1 MSDTEPV
8 PLGFEPVDRGGPF
21 FMQMAPVYRKRLDT
35 GVVLG
40 LRVAPKHGNSHGN
53 AHGGMLMTM
62 ADGAFF
68 DNIML
73 QREAADRIVTANMS
87 ADFMSAA
94 RVGDWLEA
102 HVTVHRRGKL
112 LSFAD
117 CLIKV
122 GDRVVLRANATFV
135 KPPSS

>member
-1 MSDTEPV
+1 MTKTYVAPA
-8 PLGFEPVDRGGPF
+8 GFALVERGGPF
-21 FMQMAPVYRKRLDT
+21 FTQIAPVYQRRLE
-35 GVVLG
+35 GRVILG
-40 LRVAPKHGNSHGN
+40 LHVDPKHANSHGN
-53 AHGGMLMTM
+53 AHGGMLMTL
-62 ADGAFF
+62 ADGAFY

-73 QREAADRIVTANMS
+73 EREAGDRIVTANMS
-87 ADFMSAA
+87 ADFLSAA

-117 CLIKV
+117 CLLKV
-122 GDRVVLRANATFV
+122 GERVVLRANATFV